1 MEEVPYNMAKRYA
14 EIMKT
19 MWFTFFYAPAIP
31 IGIVWSAVGILFY
44 YWVDK
49 VIIFILKILLNLNM
63 VIFINFSTI

>member
-49 VIIFILKILLNLNM
+49 VIIVILKI
-63 VIFINFSTI
+63 

>member
-1 MEEVPYNMAKRYA
+1 MEDVEYNMAKRYA

-31 IGIVWSAVGILFY
+31 IGILWSAVGILLY

-49 VIIFILKILLNLNM
+49 VHLYMHMFIIYLILS
-63 VIFINFSTI
+63 INSTI

>member
-1 MEEVPYNMAKRYA
+1 MEDVPYNMAKRYA

-31 IGIVWSAVGILFY
+31 IGIVWSAVGIVLY

-49 VIIFILKILLNLNM
+49 ALILRFL
-63 VIFINFSTI
+63 FSNSAFRMLFSGSSV